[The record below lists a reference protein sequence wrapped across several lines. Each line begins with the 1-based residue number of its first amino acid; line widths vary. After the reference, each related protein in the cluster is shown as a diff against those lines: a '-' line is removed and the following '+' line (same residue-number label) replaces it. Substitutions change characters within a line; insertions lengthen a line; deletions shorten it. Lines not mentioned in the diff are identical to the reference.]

1 MFLAD
6 RIADKDRTQISKEEI
21 MNITAQDV
29 KKAVNYLRESFATR
43 NNKNESRIG
52 FRTEAV

>member
-1 MFLAD
+1 
-6 RIADKDRTQISKEEI
+6 